1 RSVCVY
7 IRVWWLYLSKKMYP
21 DEM

>member
-7 IRVWWLYLSKKMYP
+7 IRVWWLYLSKKMCFN
-21 DEM
+21 EI